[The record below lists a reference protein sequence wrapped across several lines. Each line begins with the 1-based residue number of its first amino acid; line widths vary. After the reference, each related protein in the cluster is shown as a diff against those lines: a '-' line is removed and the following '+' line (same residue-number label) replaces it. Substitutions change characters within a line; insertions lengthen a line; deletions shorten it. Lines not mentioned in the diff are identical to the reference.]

1 MSKAY
6 EMIAA
11 SLNELI
17 EDYEENGGTNLTHD
31 VMIANKDPFDS
42 EENIRYL
49 SKKLKKYKT
58 GRLHLAKHNL
68 AEA

>member
-31 VMIANKDPFDS
+31 VMIANKDPFYS
-42 EENIRYL
+42 EENISVVAPRICPKIDTL
-49 SKKLKKYKT
+49 ECL
-58 GRLHLAKHNL
+58 
-68 AEA
+68 